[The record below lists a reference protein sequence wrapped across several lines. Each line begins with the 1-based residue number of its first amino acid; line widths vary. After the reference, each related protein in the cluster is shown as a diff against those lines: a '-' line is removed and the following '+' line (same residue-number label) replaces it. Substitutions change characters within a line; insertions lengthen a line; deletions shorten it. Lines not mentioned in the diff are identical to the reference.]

1 MRFLDCWKIECNLT
15 IDTAIST
22 GHVSK
27 LHRIPNR
34 ATSAGDH
41 SAAHLTARTDN
52 CSHKTASTPSCI
64 TANSTGRRNLIRAA
78 AELRFCGCSRFDVP
92 VLLRR

>member
-41 SAAHLTARTDN
+41 SAAHLTARTDS
-52 CSHKTASTPSCI
+52 CSHKTASTPSCT
-64 TANSTGRRNLIRAA
+64 TASSTGRHNLK
-78 AELRFCGCSRFDVP
+78 EQP
-92 VLLRR
+92 QN